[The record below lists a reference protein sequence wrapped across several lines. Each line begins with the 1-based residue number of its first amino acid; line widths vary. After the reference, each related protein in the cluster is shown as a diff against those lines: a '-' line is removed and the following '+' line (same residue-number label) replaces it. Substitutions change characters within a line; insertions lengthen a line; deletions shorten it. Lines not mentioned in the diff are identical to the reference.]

1 MQTRVAAARKNSG
14 KVVRKVDRAQRARG
28 LHGFVIGDKN
38 REIAMGCALSSPV
51 ELIRVQRHGH
61 AAFRCAVA
69 EMQGWRVGHEDAH
82 AMRCDASSATCF
94 VLDGHGGDG
103 AALFAAPELLEEVSK
118 REKAPDVP
126 SDAHLEEAFSTVDKR
141 LRGYFQEH
149 AEKDSGTTVVGAVC
163 AKTKDG
169 SYKVK
174 LLNCGDSRAVVV
186 RNPKEEASPEPLIR
200 RPGHIEALGTKGNP
214 VKGEAQ
220 VAAPTGKNS
229 QHSQALHF
237 LLALASWSRESMNGN
252 SEELPAVDRENPLI
266 AKLPPQWFES
276 TRGDAFP
283 DSVPIYKPKGREQ
296 RRRELDQQQEELG
309 DVCQG
314 LPGSLSMMRKYKRG
328 DLQLSDIDELMKSYD
343 QLAGYTERETPQN
356 MLFCGPVEEETWR
369 MRRKLKTGMYTHKI
383 GENYSCNES
392 QFSSH
397 AHARFFLEPCDEL
410 GVTREEAP
418 FVPRKLN
425 KFGIME
431 MTPEINL
438 N

>member
-14 KVVRKVDRAQRARG
+14 KRARG

-220 VAAPTGKNS
+220 VAAPTGKN
-229 QHSQALHF
+229 
-237 LLALASWSRESMNGN
+237 
-252 SEELPAVDRENPLI
+252 PLI

>member
-220 VAAPTGKNS
+220 VAAPTGKPLVVVETVDHKHLGTADVDEVSSKFLHQLIFSYQQVEPGSADTRCIKVSRAAMNCVVS
-229 QHSQALHF
+229 HGVCCVRSFCPEYHSR
-237 LLALASWSRESMNGN
+237 ALAPSSSRMADSGSGTGRGTAAASVGGSRTALARRTNTRTGAGAGAN
-252 SEELPAVDRENPLI
+252 SGKKAGGGGGGILKFYSDDTPGLKVGPTTVLVLSLVFMAIVCSLHI
-266 AKLPPQWFES
+266 
-276 TRGDAFP
+276 
-283 DSVPIYKPKGREQ
+283 
-296 RRRELDQQQEELG
+296 LG
-309 DVCQG
+309 
-314 LPGSLSMMRKYKRG
+314 
-328 DLQLSDIDELMKSYD
+328 
-343 QLAGYTERETPQN
+343 
-356 MLFCGPVEEETWR
+356 
-369 MRRKLKTGMYTHKI
+369 
-383 GENYSCNES
+383 
-392 QFSSH
+392 
-397 AHARFFLEPCDEL
+397 
-410 GVTREEAP
+410 
-418 FVPRKLN
+418 
-425 KFGIME
+425 KFRSG
-431 MTPEINL
+431 
-438 N
+438 